1 MKQVPEGHKQ
11 LLHVI
16 FWLRAGL
23 LGWLMLFALLA
34 VFVEQLLLEVWLPAA
49 LVMLLKFVLLVGLIW
64 DKLQIWLWQYL
75 RRKWKKYV
83 LFIVAAAVVLV
94 GIEYAAYTVFPS
106 SYTARLL
113 CIGVPVVVGEL
124 AAVYCAKQEILH
136 SQA

>member
-1 MKQVPEGHKQ
+1 MKQAPKEHKH
-11 LLHVI
+11 LLRIV

-34 VFVEQLLLEVWLPAA
+34 VFVEQLPFEVWLPAT
-49 LVMLLKFVLLVGLIW
+49 LVMLLTFGLLVGLIW
-64 DKLQIWLWQYL
+64 DKLQIWMWQYL